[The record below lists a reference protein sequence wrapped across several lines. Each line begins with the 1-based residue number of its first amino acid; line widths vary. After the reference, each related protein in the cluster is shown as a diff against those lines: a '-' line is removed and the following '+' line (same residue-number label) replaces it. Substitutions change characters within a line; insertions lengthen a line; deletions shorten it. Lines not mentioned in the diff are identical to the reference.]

1 MCIKHDTVAAM
12 VKKFVESY
20 IVNCKFL
27 MKADPKNMK
36 SLKAL
41 IPDGGI

>member
-1 MCIKHDTVAAM
+1 MCVKYDTVAAM
-12 VKKFVESY
+12 VTKFVESY

-27 MKADPKNMK
+27 MKVDPKNMK